1 MAITDAARQFLLNQH
16 EINFFSLVGFLDTSP
31 GSNGVPQDP
40 LSALEMTRLALWK
53 MYNQAG
59 AAAAASDL
67 GRSGIPNMPGLP
79 ADLMGLG
86 SPHVSQLIGDQRHR
100 IRDRGS
106 SIRDDYSDSGK
117 CDDVDITESN
127 KDYGSDCGKDIDE
140 ETPRKRVSPPIHTP
154 PEAREARN
162 QILQGEE
169 DPEDEEEEEE
179 DLDGP
184 IINGNDYSTSV
195 SPPPAKKARR
205 TPDPEDDPN
214 LVMTSP
220 RKLTTNALGI
230 PGANIKISSRGKLNK
245 HFIQKVSQML
255 KILLFR

>member
-1 MAITDAARQFLLNQH
+1 MPQFVPYNR
-16 EINFFSLVGFLDTSP
+16 INFRMNVVKTFSSVCLADSSP

-59 AAAAASDL
+59 AAAVASDL
-67 GRSGIPNMPGLP
+67 GRSGIPNMPGLS

-86 SPHVSQLIGDQRHR
+86 VPHGGHMVGEQRHR

-106 SIRDDYSDSGK
+106 SIRDDFSDSGK

-162 QILQGEE
+162 QILEGEE
-169 DPEDEEEEEE
+169 DLEEEEEE

-184 IINGNDYSTSV
+184 VINGNDYTTSM

-205 TPDPEDDPN
+205 SPDLEDDPN
-214 LVMTSP
+214 LEMTSP
-220 RKLTTNALGI
+220 RKLTTNALGL
-230 PGANIKISSRGKLNK
+230 PGANIKISSRGNPKYLC
-245 HFIQKVSQML
+245 F
-255 KILLFR
+255 F